1 MESSPQNVLPLLLIS
16 SFILA
21 MVSPSLSCP
30 TYCEAK
36 IDETWYLRQVGSGP
50 NQNQDIVVNSTAPA
64 TTSFGVIA
72 VNNWAVLVAPDP
84 NAVVLAHA
92 RGLHVQAGQA
102 GTVSWYTTFSL
113 VFEGPRFNGS
123 TLHVTGITGFEGQWV
138 VGGGTGELAS
148 AHGVI
153 KHKIL
158 TGLGSAVENY
168 RQLDIQAFYTPPTVN
183 EKGLS
188 IM

>member
-1 MESSPQNVLPLLLIS
+1 MVTAGYYMIEMPINGTPAFTYLSQHIQKKVGKKVSQDLGTDPLPLKLFLPIAMESSPQNVLPLLLIS

-64 TTSFGVIA
+64 TTSFGMIA

-113 VFEGPRFNGS
+113 VFEGPRYVNFLP
-123 TLHVTGITGFEGQWV
+123 T
-138 VGGGTGELAS
+138 
-148 AHGVI
+148 
-153 KHKIL
+153 IL
-158 TGLGSAVENY
+158 
-168 RQLDIQAFYTPPTVN
+168 
-183 EKGLS
+183 
-188 IM
+188 